1 MKPVVECALIDDCL
15 AQKKSGETMLKKPYK
30 TGEKVIGIV
39 VDLSPAPDR
48 QFLALQT
55 KDGYVIPEP
64 FLNVIGEVEKKPTQ
78 TAYYEEINDVEEKEN
93 KDFTPAIN
101 SVKDYIAKETKDN
114 KAIMQFA
121 LSGLV
126 VGVLLALYLGKSKLV
141 YGGIGL
147 VGGGLLG
154 RYVNKKVIND

>member
-1 MKPVVECALIDDCL
+1 MKPIVECALIDDCL
-15 AQKKSGETMLKKPYK
+15 AQKKSGATMLKKPYK
-30 TGEKVIGIV
+30 TGEKVVGIV

-64 FLNVIGEVEKKPTQ
+64 FLNVIGEKKSSS
-78 TAYYEEINDVEEKEN
+78 TAYYEEIENVKEEK
-93 KDFTPAIN
+93 DIDTVTTT
-101 SVKDYIAKETKDN
+101 VKEYILNNNKDN
-114 KAIMQFA
+114 KAIMKFA

-126 VGVLLALYLGKSKLV
+126 VGVLLALYLEKSKLV

-147 VGGGLLG
+147 LGGGFLG
-154 RYVNKKVIND
+154 NYVNNKIINEV